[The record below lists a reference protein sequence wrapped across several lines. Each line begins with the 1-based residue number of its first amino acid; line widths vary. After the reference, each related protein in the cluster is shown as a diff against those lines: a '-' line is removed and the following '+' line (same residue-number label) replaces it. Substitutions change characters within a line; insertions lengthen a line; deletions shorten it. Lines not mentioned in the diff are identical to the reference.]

1 MLKSF
6 TFGLLSE
13 DELRADPVR
22 SGQYTQED
30 LDKMYGDNPPKFLEQ
45 SEVDSIAED
54 TNSE

>member
-22 SGQYTQED
+22 SGQYSQED
-30 LDKMYGDNPPKFLEQ
+30 LNKMYGDNPPKFLEQ